1 MATVRRPPHA
11 RGARVVSTPVPGR
24 APRAD
29 DARRDSMRV
38 VVRVRGTGG
47 ADAAVH
53 TDGPRGTRVAVAGRT
68 YTYDRVFGPDADQGM
83 VYEDVAG
90 HVLDEVLGG
99 YNCTVFAYG
108 QTGTGKTHT
117 MAGDLAAGAGTYAAG
132 AGVIPRTLF
141 RLFHVLESRG
151 DDFGVHMSFV
161 ELYNEEVRDLL
172 VEESSSAPLR
182 MYEDPRGRGG
192 VVLQG
197 AADVPLTGAAHGLR
211 LVRAAHA
218 RRHVAATRCNDAS
231 SRSHAVFTLTVHVRE
246 AGVRGDDV
254 LRVGKLN
261 LVDLAGSENIARSG
275 AANRRAR
282 EAGVINQSLLTLG
295 RVINALVD
303 GSAHI
308 PYRESKLTRLL
319 QDSLGGRTKTC
330 IVATVADDRAN
341 LDETLSTLDY
351 ALRAKSIT
359 LRPEANQRMLRAA
372 LIREYVAEIDHLRA
386 DLAATRAH
394 SGVYVDAD
402 NWARLEDER
411 AARTHRIAEL
421 ERREQ
426 VAHSQ
431 LASMRE
437 QLAQNTHALARAEA
451 ARAAL
456 DTRLAAARHAL
467 ETHAADVQHGCAAL
481 GGALRAAL
489 DALGTRIADELGAST
504 AACARALD
512 SAQHAAALVG
522 RDVAALD
529 DGLAE
534 LQAATADA
542 AGARTRLDAEL
553 GALQARV
560 THAADAAAAG
570 ARTLAAELTH
580 ALGTHAAHA
589 DAAHSRAAAA
599 VERELQRARR
609 EHERFAHL
617 ARAEREAGAALRT
630 HIADAVDAFLSART
644 RRFDGALHAAGAELG
659 AAQRAC
665 AADAAALADDR
676 TAQRSAAHA
685 AAALAERAGAAPDAL
700 VAAVGAQTDA
710 FAAALRTAAAAAAAR
725 ERDVDTLGA
734 HVREHLGASLG
745 GMDAALAALHG
756 SVHTGLGALHARV
769 SGDADAA
776 PAHVLEHAQRTHAA
790 LAAAA
795 ADVAAL
801 HDEFAALGTNVR

>member
-1 MATVRRPPHA
+1 M
-11 RGARVVSTPVPGR
+11 
-24 APRAD
+24 
-29 DARRDSMRV
+29 
-38 VVRVRGTGG
+38 RVRGTGG
-47 ADAAVH
+47 ADPAVH

-90 HVLDEVLGG
+90 HVLGEVLGG

-117 MAGDLAAGAGTYAAG
+117 MAGDLAAAAGTYAAA

-172 VEESSSAPLR
+172 AEDGGAPLR

-275 AANRRAR
+275 ADNRRAR

-386 DLAATRAH
+386 DLAATRAR
-394 SGVYVDAD
+394 SGIFVDAD

-411 AARTHRIAEL
+411 TTRTHRIAEL

-426 VAHSQ
+426 LAHSQ

-437 QLAQNTHALARAEA
+437 QLAQNAHALARAEA
-451 ARAAL
+451 ARTAFDA
-456 DTRLAAARHAL
+456 RLAAARHTL
-467 ETHAADVQHGCAAL
+467 DTHAADVQHGCAAL
-481 GGALRAAL
+481 GSALRAAL
-489 DALGTRIADELGAST
+489 DALGTRIADELGASI
-504 AACARALD
+504 AACTRALD
-512 SAQHAAALVG
+512 GAQHAAALVG

-529 DGLAE
+529 DGLSE

-542 AGARTRLDAEL
+542 AGARTRLEADL

-560 THAADAAAAG
+560 TRAADSAAAG
-570 ARTLAAELTH
+570 ARTLAAELAD
-580 ALGTHAAHA
+580 ALGTHAERA

-609 EHERFAHL
+609 EHERFTRLVH
-617 ARAEREAGAALRT
+617 AEREAGAALRT
-630 HIADAVDAFLSART
+630 HIADAVDAFLSARS

-665 AADAAALADDR
+665 AADAAALADDHA
-676 TAQRSAAHA
+676 AQRSAAQA
-685 AAALAERAGAAPDAL
+685 AAALAARAGAAPDGL

-745 GMDAALAALHG
+745 GMDAALGALHG

-769 SGDADAA
+769 GGDAA
-776 PAHVLEHAQRTHAA
+776 PTHVLEHAQRTHAA
-790 LAAAA
+790 LTAAA

-801 HDEFAALGTNVR
+801 HDEFAALGADVR